1 MRYLVKT
8 RLFSLKWDKHILIE
22 IWDLYHLDHSNTYI
36 LILSK
41 HTLLAYFPIILLS
54 FWNTFFLETHI
65 YAEWV
70 CGCYDRFTNNLML
83 SGNCTS
89 LEKAWWNKRWLLT
102 PPISWHSSL
111 SPRVPFHRDI
121 CKLSSPINS
130 CLFWCYRC
138 PPNSDSEK
146 LWCTVSSSATGESIK
161 SQCWCKKAVTVADE
175 WWSKSPLN
183 NTQEIPIAMYIP
195 YLTSYLVLSLTSHD
209 SSADI
214 LQSLNSISGSKS
226 LSLSLG

>member
-1 MRYLVKT
+1 MQNGFVGVMTDSPITSCCQGIAPHWK
-8 RLFSLKWDKHILIE
+8 KPDE
-22 IWDLYHLDHSNTYI
+22 IN
-36 LILSK
+36 
-41 HTLLAYFPIILLS
+41 A
-54 FWNTFFLETHI
+54 
-65 YAEWV
+65 
-70 CGCYDRFTNNLML
+70 GC
-83 SGNCTS
+83 
-89 LEKAWWNKRWLLT
+89 WLLQFHGT
-102 PPISWHSSL
+102 PHCHPECL
-111 SPRVPFHRDI
+111 STDWDI

-183 NTQEIPIAMYIP
+183 NTQETPIAMYIP

-209 SSADI
+209 SSSDI